1 MSKKRAP
8 KTTAPVV
15 TPAAEVADDTLGS
28 ANEVTN
34 AVDNEASVETGP
46 DATESE
52 RRAKGKKSKRKK
64 DKPALAVEEDQQE
77 KREKKA
83 KRRKKD
89 KKEKAEKAEKAPKQ
103 DKKAKRDKPKGK
115 KDKSIASELRPLRK
129 VNVRLIEP
137 NGQPRAYFN
146 GEIGVLDLLL
156 PKAEGDDSGT

>member
-8 KTTAPVV
+8 KSTAPLA
-15 TPAAEVADDTLGS
+15 TPAAEAAIEND
-28 ANEVTN
+28 
-34 AVDNEASVETGP
+34 ASVEAAP

-52 RRAKGKKSKRKK
+52 RRSKGKKSKRDKK
-64 DKPALAVEEDQQE
+64 DKHS
-77 KREKKA
+77 
-83 KRRKKD
+83 KKD
-89 KKEKAEKAEKAPKQ
+89 KKEKAAKAAKPEK
-103 DKKAKRDKPKGK
+103 KGK
-115 KDKSIASELRPLRK
+115 KDKSTLASELRPLRK